1 MLFKVTSIYVEFL
14 FMEVLLARVRKI
26 FFLSNNSSRLNF
38 MTAIKNHVP
47 RTYPEFT
54 YVVFCIDTAVVTRN
68 SLIKGFLTVT

>member
-1 MLFKVTSIYVEFL
+1 
-14 FMEVLLARVRKI
+14 
-26 FFLSNNSSRLNF
+26 